1 MACTLAALGERAMPR
16 SEFLIPLAAEIGHVV
31 TRAVRSFAELNAL
44 AADFWIQDLPLWSLS
59 AQDERAG
66 IIRRLQIGA
75 YRLDES
81 DELRVIPQVFRLNK
95 DTHSLTALDQIDP
108 KLIRG
113 KRLGD
118 LKGPEDVTPLLDQ
131 GWQDVL
137 KMPLPEQSKGMSIP
151 LSPHFRW

>member
-1 MACTLAALGERAMPR
+1 MPR
-16 SEFLIPLAAEIGHVV
+16 SEFLIPLPAEIGNLV
-31 TRAVRSFAELNAL
+31 TRAVRSFAKQKAL
-44 AADFWIQDLPLWSLS
+44 GAEFWIQDLPLWSLS
-59 AQDERAG
+59 EQDERAG

-81 DELRVIPQVFRLNK
+81 DELRIIPQVFRLNK
-95 DTHSLTALDQIDP
+95 KSRSLTALDQIDP

-118 LKGPEDVTPLLDQ
+118 LKGPEDVTSMLDQ
-131 GWQDVL
+131 AWQDVL
-137 KMPLPEQSKGMSIP
+137 KMPLPEQSKGISIP

>member
-1 MACTLAALGERAMPR
+1 MACALASLRERFMPR
-16 SEFLIPLAAEIGHVV
+16 SEFLIPLAAEIGNVV
-31 TRAVRSFAELNAL
+31 TRAVRSFAEHKAL
-44 AADFWIQDLPLWSLS
+44 EAEFWIQDLPLWSLS
-59 AQDERAG
+59 EQDERAG

-95 DTHSLTALDQIDP
+95 ERHSLTALDQIDP
-108 KLIRG
+108 KLIRW

-118 LKGPEDVTPLLDQ
+118 LKEPEDVTSMLDQ

-137 KMPLPEQSKGMSIP
+137 KMPLPEQSKGISIP